1 MKYNIGPELVK
12 NRRFFGNLKNILL
25 HLVRR
30 VTVYNFLFIL
40 LAILF
45 FQLLQQDHIIR
56 FLQMSN
62 CLAV

>member
-62 CLAV
+62 YLAV